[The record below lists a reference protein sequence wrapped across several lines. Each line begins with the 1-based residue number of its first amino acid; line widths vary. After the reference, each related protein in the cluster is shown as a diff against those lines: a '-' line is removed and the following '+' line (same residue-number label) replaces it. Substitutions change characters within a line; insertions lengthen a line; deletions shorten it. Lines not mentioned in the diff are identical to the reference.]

1 MRMAIEKERRL
12 ELAYEN
18 HRWFD
23 LIRTERVIE
32 VMQEHWATENYYATI
47 TAETG
52 PLVLTE
58 NLILLP
64 IPQKEIDIN
73 QAITQN
79 IGY

>member
-1 MRMAIEKERRL
+1 MAIEKERRL

-23 LIRTERVIE
+23 LIRTDRVVE
-32 VMQEHWATENYYATI
+32 VMEEHWNTETYYADI
-47 TAETG
+47 IAETG
-52 PLVLTE
+52 ALVLTPQ
-58 NLILLP
+58 LILLP

-79 IGY
+79 VGY